1 MTQDHAVSVCN
12 FYFDEIVFKQLLTSN
27 YFLFLFAHCFFF
39 FSEIKLRGGGGMKHA
54 YDRLILTSVLSKNS

>member
-12 FYFDEIVFKQLLTSN
+12 FYFDEIVFKPLLTSN
-27 YFLFLFAHCFFF
+27 YFLFLYAHCF
-39 FSEIKLRGGGGMKHA
+39 FSEIKLRGEGMKHA